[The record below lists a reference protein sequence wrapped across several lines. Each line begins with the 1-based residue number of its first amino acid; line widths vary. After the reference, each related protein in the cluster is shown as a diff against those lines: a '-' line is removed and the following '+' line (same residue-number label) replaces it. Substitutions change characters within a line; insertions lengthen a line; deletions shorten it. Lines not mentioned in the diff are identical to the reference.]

1 MASRIVHARAA
12 NNREEVLAEAP
23 DFFRVEW
30 RQSPGLRKLYFYAAI
45 LCVASA
51 TTGYDGSMLNAMQF
65 FPTWEEHMDHPS
77 DVLLGRYVGTQYTCA
92 AKSTADGPSA

>member
-1 MASRIVHARAA
+1 MASRMIRNQAVD
-12 NNREEVLAEAP
+12 NREEVLAEAP

-30 RQSPGLRKLYFYAAI
+30 KQSPGLRKLYFYAAI

-65 FPTWEEHMDHPS
+65 FPTWEEHMGNPS
-77 DVLLGRYVGTQYTCA
+77 DVGLGR
-92 AKSTADGPSA
+92 

>member
-1 MASRIVHARAA
+1 MASRMIHGRERAA
-12 NNREEVLAEAP
+12 ENREEILAEAP

-30 RQSPGLRKLYFYAAI
+30 KESPGLRKLYFYAAI

-65 FPTWEEHMDHPS
+65 FPAWEEHMDYPS
-77 DVLLGRYVGTQYTCA
+77 DVRLGR
-92 AKSTADGPSA
+92 